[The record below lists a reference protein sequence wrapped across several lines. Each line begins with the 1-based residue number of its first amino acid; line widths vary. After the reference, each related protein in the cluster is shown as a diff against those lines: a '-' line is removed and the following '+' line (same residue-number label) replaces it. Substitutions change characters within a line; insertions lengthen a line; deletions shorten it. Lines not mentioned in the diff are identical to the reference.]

1 MITELFREPDGWRS
15 GGLLIAVGLFFLGL
29 YAFYGLVGAGGISSA
44 LHFGVLWLLLG
55 IPELLPK
62 ERTQVAGGLRVLGL
76 VFALALLIF
85 YLSRL
90 SIFQ

>member
-1 MITELFREPDGWRS
+1 MITRLFREPDGWQS
-15 GGLLIAVGLFFLGL
+15 GGVFIAVGLFFLGL
-29 YAFYGLVGAGGISSA
+29 YAFYGLVGAVGTSSA

-62 ERTQVAGGLRVLGL
+62 ERTHIAGGLRILGL
-76 VFALALLIF
+76 VFAVALAVF